1 MAYITA
7 ISTVVKVACSVRPL
21 YPRNVDGTEKHF
33 VLPQLTYLGE
43 KNIWLGGIEFTTG
56 RSSTA
61 NVERNLLRYIFNK
74 LTTVPLIISAINF

>member
-1 MAYITA
+1 MVAYITA

-21 YPRNVDGTEKHF
+21 YPRNVDGMECHF
-33 VLPQLTYLGE
+33 AKTFCVAPI
-43 KNIWLGGIEFTTG
+43 NIWFGGIKFTTG

-61 NVERNLLRYIFNK
+61 NFERNLLRYIFNK